1 MNTNN
6 PAGFWIRLLALIL
19 DAVIIAIPLTII
31 SLVIPGSSSDEY
43 VTDILSFLY
52 TLLTPVLWN
61 GYTIGKR
68 ICGIRI
74 VKVSDGRAP
83 SLVTML
89 LRNVVTGI
97 IYVVTLGIA
106 VIVSATMVAAREDKR
121 SLHDFIA
128 GTEVV
133 YERL

>member
-31 SLVIPGSSSDEY
+31 SLVIPGDSQDEY
-43 VTDILSFLY
+43 ITDILSFLY
-52 TLLTPVLWN
+52 TLLTPVFWN

-74 VKVSDGRAP
+74 VKVSDGEGP
-83 SLVTML
+83 GLGTML

>member
-1 MNTNN
+1 MNTNE

-19 DAVIIAIPLTII
+19 DAAIVGVALI
-31 SLVIPGSSSDEY
+31 LVSYMIPGTTGDEY
-43 VTDILSFLY
+43 VTDIVSFLY
-52 TLLTPVLWN
+52 TLLTPILWN

-74 VKVSDGRAP
+74 VKVSDGQPPR
-83 SLVTML
+83 LGTML

-97 IYVVTLGIA
+97 VYALTFGIA
-106 VIVSATMVAAREDKR
+106 AIVSAVMVGARDDKR
-121 SLHDFIA
+121 SLHDLIA

-133 YERL
+133 HERL